1 MREGI
6 LWQATT
12 YSELER
18 WWGMKGEVMVVS
30 QGQRKGSMEKNRV
43 RWDMQDCHTEGKKT
57 SRSVNPATF
66 HRAVGSTWHSEATP
80 VNGTWSHQ
88 TLWGVSSLPSL
99 V

>member
-1 MREGI
+1 
-6 LWQATT
+6 
-12 YSELER
+12 
-18 WWGMKGEVMVVS
+18 MVVS